1 MREILH
7 ILLGAGIVAA
17 LALSLGSIL
26 LRRLGLALH
35 RLEAALFGFL
45 AGSACLS
52 LAVFLLCL
60 AHQARRGVFLW
71 GAAGLVPL
79 AIWQA
84 RKAPPRKDLPS
95 VPRTWNIIFFL
106 VFTSFFIIYFF
117 TALAPEVSPDGMGYH
132 LGNDS
137 LWWRNQGFVWTHRSM
152 YSYLSHGMEML
163 FLVAFSF
170 GRHSAAAMVHLLFQ
184 AVLPLLILCY
194 GRRFGMPR
202 VGAFAA
208 VLVYVSPVA
217 GLDGAS
223 AYNDLTTATLVFAV
237 FYLLQVWDETRDSK
251 LLYLIG
257 LFAGF
262 CYAVKYTA
270 AFAIPFAIAFLWW
283 RSRRKNGARLTL
295 RDWLTLAAPAALM
308 IAPWVLRNWFWVGN
322 PLAPFFNRWFPNPY
336 YHIGMETMY
345 VNQLRHYDGI
355 KHFLQ
360 IPVQL
365 TLRGGLVGGMVGP
378 AFLLA
383 PLALLSLRYRQ
394 GRRLLLAA
402 LVFAIPAY
410 LNTGARF
417 LIPCL
422 SFVALALG
430 VALANWR
437 GLLPAIAIFEALA
450 CWPFIVST
458 YCDQWTWRI
467 SEFPVRAALRH
478 EPEPGFIAR
487 HNDDYGLKSAI
498 ETNVP
503 PGGRIFA
510 PSGKPEAYID
520 RDIVVSYESTLG
532 NLAYDMT
539 MAPIYDYAP
548 KHRMR
553 FRFPPVATRG
563 VRVVQTA
570 SAEDYW
576 TVAEMRVLSQG
587 RELPRLPDWR
597 VSASPNGW
605 EVQLA
610 FDNSYATRWSTWQ
623 GMRPRDR
630 LQIDFPRDQQINE
643 VLLECA
649 PPGKAHLQVEV
660 LNQHGKW
667 IPLTDTPEE
676 FETQPPAGLRLAA
689 MLELKARGIG
699 FLLINDSE
707 PMAEDMKKYPGFWG
721 LTGIATSKSGTHLY
735 RID

>member
-1 MREILH
+1 MREVLH
-7 ILLGAGIVAA
+7 ILLGAGVVAA
-17 LALSLGSIL
+17 LAASLGSIL
-26 LRRLGLALH
+26 LRRLGVAFH
-35 RLEAALFGFL
+35 RLEAAIFGFL

-71 GAAGLVPL
+71 AAAGIVPW
-79 AIWQA
+79 AVWQA
-84 RKAPPRKDLPS
+84 RKAPRRKDLPP
-95 VPRTWNIIFFL
+95 VPRAWNIIFFI
-106 VFTSFFIIYFF
+106 VFTAFFVAYFF
-117 TALAPEVSPDGMGYH
+117 NALAPEVSPDGMGYH
-132 LGNDS
+132 LGNVS
-137 LWWRNQGFVWTHRSM
+137 LWWRNHGFVWTHHSM
-152 YSYLSHGMEML
+152 YSYLSHGVEML

-202 VGAFAA
+202 IGAFAA
-208 VLVYVSPVA
+208 VLVYASPVA

-223 AYNDLTTATLVFAV
+223 AYNDLAVATLLFAV

-251 LLYLIG
+251 ILYLIG
-257 LFAGF
+257 LLAGF

-270 AFAIPFAIAFLWW
+270 ALAIPFALAFLWW
-283 RSRRKNGARLTL
+283 RSRGKHGARLAW
-295 RDWLTLAAPAALM
+295 REWLSFLIPAALM
-308 IAPWVLRNWFWVGN
+308 VAPWVLRNWFWVGN

-336 YHIGMETMY
+336 YHAGMEAIY
-345 VNQLRHYDGI
+345 VNQLRHYEGI
-355 KHFLQ
+355 KHFSQ

-365 TLRGGLVGGMVGP
+365 TIRGGLVGGMVGP

-383 PLALLSLRYRQ
+383 PLALLALRYRQ

-402 LVFAIPAY
+402 LVFTVPAY

-417 LIPCL
+417 LIPSL

-430 VALANWR
+430 VALANSR
-437 GLLPAIAIFEALA
+437 GLLPAIAIFQALA
-450 CWPFIVST
+450 CWPYILST
-458 YCDQWTWRI
+458 YCDPWTWRI
-467 SEFPVRAALRH
+467 SEVPVRFALRRQ
-478 EPEPGFIAR
+478 PETEYISR
-487 HNDDYGLKSAI
+487 HNDDYALKSAI

-503 PGGRIFA
+503 PNGRIFA

-520 RDIVVSYESTLG
+520 REIIVSYESTLG

-539 MAPIYDYAP
+539 MAPLYDYVP

-553 FRFPPVATRG
+553 FRLPPLATRG

-570 SAEDYW
+570 SANGFW

-587 RELPRLPDWR
+587 RELPRAPGWR
-597 VSASPNGW
+597 VSARPNGW
-605 EVQLA
+605 EAQLA

-623 GMRPRDR
+623 SMAPRDR
-630 LQIDFPRDQQINE
+630 LQIDFPRAEQIDE
-643 VLLECA
+643 VLLECG
-649 PPGKAHLQVEV
+649 PPGEAHLQIEV
-660 LNQHGKW
+660 LGRHGAW
-667 IPLTDTPEE
+667 VPLTDTPEQ
-676 FETQPPAGLRLAA
+676 FDAQPPSGLRLAA

-699 FLLINDSE
+699 FLLINNSE
-707 PMAEDMKKYPGFWG
+707 PMGEDMNKYPSFWG
-721 LTGIATSKSGTHLY
+721 LTAIASSKNGTSLY